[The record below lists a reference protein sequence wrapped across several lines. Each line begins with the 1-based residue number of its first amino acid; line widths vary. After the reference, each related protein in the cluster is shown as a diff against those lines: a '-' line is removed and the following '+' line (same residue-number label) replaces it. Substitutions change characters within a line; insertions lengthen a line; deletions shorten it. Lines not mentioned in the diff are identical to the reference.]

1 MIYKKTIEERLFI
14 LEEENIANTNEI
26 YRIANIIDFLER
38 RIKQLEDLVV
48 GDGK

>member
-1 MIYKKTIEERLFI
+1 MIYKKTIEERLSI

-26 YRIANIIDFLER
+26 YRIANIVDFLES

>member
-1 MIYKKTIEERLFI
+1 MIYKKTIEERLAR

-26 YRIANIIDFLER
+26 YRIANIIDFLES
-38 RIKQLEDLVV
+38 RIKHLEDLVV

>member
-1 MIYKKTIEERLFI
+1 MIYKKTIEERLSI

-48 GDGK
+48 SDGK

>member
-1 MIYKKTIEERLFI
+1 MIYKKTTEERLSI
-14 LEEENIANTNEI
+14 LEEENIENTNEI
-26 YRIANIIDFLER
+26 YRLANIIDFLER

>member
-1 MIYKKTIEERLFI
+1 MIYKKTIEERLDS
-14 LEEENIANTNEI
+14 LEQENVGNTNEI
-26 YRIANIIDFLER
+26 YRLSNIVDFLES

>member
-1 MIYKKTIEERLFI
+1 MSDKKTIEERLDN
-14 LEEENIANTNEI
+14 LEEENVGNTNEI
-26 YRIANIIDFLER
+26 YRIANIMDFLES

>member
-1 MIYKKTIEERLFI
+1 MIYKKTIEERLSI

-26 YRIANIIDFLER
+26 YRIANIIDFLES

>member
-1 MIYKKTIEERLFI
+1 MIYKKTTEERLSI

>member
-1 MIYKKTIEERLFI
+1 MSDKKTIEERLDN
-14 LEEENIANTNEI
+14 LEDENVGNTNEI
-26 YRIANIIDFLER
+26 YRLSNIIDFLES